1 MFHFVKCA
9 LDWNMHRLSDVL
21 LREKKKKSYQL
32 EYGTSFIVR

>member
-21 LREKKKKSYQL
+21 LREKKKKKKA
-32 EYGTSFIVR
+32 TN